1 MSDTQQRYRVKE
13 RLASGG
19 MAEVFIAE
27 SAGIEGFKKQVAI
40 KRVLPHLS
48 EKKRFIA
55 MFLDEARLSAHLT
68 HSNVAQVFDIG
79 VGDTAYFIVMEYV
92 DGADLKQVIESLRQ
106 SGKRMSVEAAV
117 YIAAKICEGLSYAH
131 ELTGPDDV
139 PLQIVHRDMSPPNV
153 LITKYGEVK
162 IVDFG
167 LAKATSQLEKS
178 EAGIIK
184 GKFSYLAPEAALGE
198 DVDLR
203 ADIFAVGIILWEMLA
218 GRRLFLG
225 ETDFQTV
232 KLVQQAKIPSLT
244 NENPGVPK
252 ELDLI
257 VQKALARD
265 PNRRYSSARDF
276 GRDLTNFLFTNA
288 KPVSSYDIAEYVR
301 STMQLR
307 KKKQPESVNLE
318 RLIEEELFA
327 FKSLKQDEDGAGG
340 SARANAAPRA
350 AGFED
355 ISHWTD
361 EMGAA
366 SSMGF
371 GDLGLDEGAGANG
384 GAKTASNIETGG
396 SDRVS
401 GFDALLADVR
411 SEISGGPSSKTQKP
425 AAAEPSAKTDE
436 PAPPRESTQ
445 ASVEIS
451 SSEILGESSQVK
463 PKEEAGVPAAKAS
476 ELRSTLRVME
486 KPEPVPR
493 EDSAEKPSPS
503 SRGSKDAG
511 AKKSA
516 SKSSKGDKG
525 ETQAKPSPKAKS
537 ESAPLAKTAQAK
549 TEIAKESGDAGS
561 SKLVLVIVAAALI
574 FAVAWF
580 SGLIPH

>member
-1 MSDTQQRYRVKE
+1 MSDMQQRYRVKE

-55 MFLDEARLSAHLT
+55 MFLDEARLSAHLS

-92 DGADLKQVIESLRQ
+92 DGADLKQMLEGLKQ
-106 SGKRMSVEAAV
+106 SGKRISVEAAV

-131 ELTGPDDV
+131 ELTGPDGV

-232 KLVQQAKIPSLT
+232 KLVQQAKIPSLA
-244 NENPGVPK
+244 NDNPAVSK
-252 ELDLI
+252 ELEAILH
-257 VQKALARD
+257 KALARD

-276 GRDLTNFLFTNA
+276 GRDLTNFLFTNG

-301 STMQLR
+301 GAMQLR

-327 FKSLKQDEDGAGG
+327 FKSLKQDEDAGG
-340 SARANAAPRA
+340 SAARNNAAPKA
-350 AGFED
+350 TGFED
-355 ISHWTD
+355 IGHWAD

-371 GDLGLDEGAGANG
+371 SELSSDEGPAGK
-384 GAKTASNIETGG
+384 GAPHVSAGG

-401 GFDALLADVR
+401 GFDSLLADVR
-411 SEISGGPSSKTQKP
+411 GEVTGGSAAKSEKP
-425 AAAEPSAKTDE
+425 AAE
-436 PAPPRESTQ
+436 APPKAAEALSKPMEGSQ
-445 ASVEIS
+445 ASIEIS
-451 SSEILGESSQVK
+451 SSEIMAERSQVK
-463 PKEEAGVPAAKAS
+463 PKEQVSVPEEKASAEPAQKASAEPAAKGS

-486 KPEPVPR
+486 KPLVEPSDAAEKKPAAKKTSDKSVKVEEKR
-493 EDSAEKPSPS
+493 TASAGKTKAASAAMAKAGQGSAELQQES
-503 SRGSKDAG
+503 SEG
-511 AKKSA
+511 
-516 SKSSKGDKG
+516 
-525 ETQAKPSPKAKS
+525 
-537 ESAPLAKTAQAK
+537 
-549 TEIAKESGDAGS
+549 GS
-561 SKLVLVIVAAALI
+561 SKVVLVIVAAAVI